1 MVFDVDIWLKAYV
14 QAVQARFGPRIRLI
28 GLQGSFS
35 RGEASEGSDVD
46 VVLILDAVSARDLAD
61 YSEVLDGLPERER
74 ICGFISGEAEL
85 TAWEPSDLFQFLY
98 DTKPILGS
106 LDALREKIG
115 PDDLRRAVWAGACNM
130 YHMCAHNMVHEK
142 SPDILR
148 SLYKSAVFTLQAIAF
163 RQTGRYAGRKKEL
176 GPLLQPEER
185 RILEAETH
193 CRHCRDLSPEA
204 FAALSDQ
211 LLRWA
216 SAWIQRCAE
225 A

>member
-1 MVFDVDIWLKAYV
+1 MVCDVDIWLKAYV

-61 YSEVLDGLPERER
+61 YSEALDGLPERER

-98 DTKPILGS
+98 DTKPILGN
-106 LDALREKIG
+106 LDTLREKIG
-115 PDDLRRAVWAGACNM
+115 PDDLRRAVWAGVCNM

-142 SPDILR
+142 RPDILR
-148 SLYKSAVFTLQAIAF
+148 GLSTSAVLTLQAIEF
-163 RQTGRYAGRKKEL
+163 RQPGRSAGRQKEL
-176 GPLLQPEER
+176 GQLLQTEER
-185 RILEAETH
+185 RVREGEAH
-193 CRHCRDLSPEA
+193 CRYCGELYA
-204 FAALSDQ
+204 GAAAVL
-211 LLRWA
+211 
-216 SAWIQRCAE
+216 
-225 A
+225 

>member
-61 YSEVLDGLPERER
+61 YSEALDGLPERER

-98 DTKPILGS
+98 DTKPILGN
-106 LDALREKIG
+106 LDTLREKIG
-115 PDDLRRAVWAGACNM
+115 PDDLRRAVWERSVQCTI
-130 YHMCAHNMVHEK
+130 CAPTIWFMKKVRY
-142 SPDILR
+142 SAR
-148 SLYKSAVFTLQAIAF
+148 LYKISRVHASGAIAF

-216 SAWIQRCAE
+216 SAWILRCAE